1 MSKKRKKKKTEEEEE
16 KKKPRGRPIEYRKLY
31 KEYKI
36 AYQKQVEKLMKKGE
50 SPKEKMST
58 FRNFATSLEGQR
70 TRLIEDR
77 KKAPRRSRIITR
89 VVQSQV
95 FGGIFNAGQIKE
107 FEKTRK
113 EELLNKIETL
123 KNEAAALVEKAKLE
137 NKLDTIEIQAKIK
150 DIEEQQAQL
159 DKLKEANAAELRLML
174 ADYLKD
180 LYKDLKDTG
189 YTPTEAGK
197 WISQNVFGSD

>member
-1 MSKKRKKKKTEEEEE
+1 MSKKRKKKKTEEEE

-77 KKAPRRSRIITR
+77 KTAPRRSRIITR

-95 FGGIFNAGQIKE
+95 FGGIFNAGQVKE
-107 FEKTRK
+107 FEKARE
-113 EELLNKIETL
+113 EELLNKIENL
-123 KNEAAALVEKAKLE
+123 KNEASRLVEKSKLE
-137 NKLDTIEIQAKIK
+137 NELDSIEVKAKVK
-150 DIEEQQAQL
+150 ELEEQQAQL
-159 DKLKEANAAELRLML
+159 EKLKKANAAELRLML

>member
-1 MSKKRKKKKTEEEEE
+1 MSKQRKKTKKKAEEEE

-77 KKAPRRSRIITR
+77 KTAPRRSRIITR

-107 FEKTRK
+107 F
-113 EELLNKIETL
+113 
-123 KNEAAALVEKAKLE
+123 
-137 NKLDTIEIQAKIK
+137 
-150 DIEEQQAQL
+150 
-159 DKLKEANAAELRLML
+159 
-174 ADYLKD
+174 
-180 LYKDLKDTG
+180 
-189 YTPTEAGK
+189 
-197 WISQNVFGSD
+197 

>member
-1 MSKKRKKKKTEEEEE
+1 MSKKRKKKKTEEEE
-16 KKKPRGRPIEYRKLY
+16 KKKPRGRPIKYRKLY

-77 KKAPRRSRIITR
+77 KTAPRRSRIITR

-95 FGGIFNAGQIKE
+95 FGGIFNAGQVKE
-107 FEKTRK
+107 FEKARE
-113 EELLNKIETL
+113 EELLNKIENL
-123 KNEAAALVEKAKLE
+123 KNEAARLVEKAKLE
-137 NKLDTIEIQAKIK
+137 NDLDSIEVKAKVK
-150 DIEEQQAQL
+150 ELEEQQAQL
-159 DKLKEANAAELRLML
+159 EKLKKANAAELRLML

>member
-1 MSKKRKKKKTEEEEE
+1 MRKKRKKKKNRDEEEE

-113 EELLNKIETL
+113 EELLNKIEAL
-123 KNEAAALVEKAKLE
+123 KNEAAALVEKANLE

-150 DIEEQQAQL
+150 DIEEQH
-159 DKLKEANAAELRLML
+159 
-174 ADYLKD
+174 
-180 LYKDLKDTG
+180 G
-189 YTPTEAGK
+189 
-197 WISQNVFGSD
+197 

>member
-1 MSKKRKKKKTEEEEE
+1 MSNKRKKKKTEEEE
-16 KKKPRGRPIEYRKLY
+16 KKKPRGRPIKYRKLY

-58 FRNFATSLEGQR
+58 FRNFATALEGQR
-70 TRLIEDR
+70 SRIIEDR
-77 KKAPRRSRIITR
+77 KTAPRRSRIITR

-123 KNEAAALVEKAKLE
+123 KSEAAALVEKAKLE
-137 NKLDTIEIQAKIK
+137 NKLDSIEIQAKIK

-180 LYKDLKDTG
+180 LYK
-189 YTPTEAGK
+189 
-197 WISQNVFGSD
+197 